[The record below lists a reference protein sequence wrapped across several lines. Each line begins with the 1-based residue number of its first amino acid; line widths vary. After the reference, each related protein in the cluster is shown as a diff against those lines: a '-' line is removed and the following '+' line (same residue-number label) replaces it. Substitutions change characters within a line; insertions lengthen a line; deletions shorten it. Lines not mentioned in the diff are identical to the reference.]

1 MARVGHL
8 IRRKQQEVE
17 RIARILR
24 TSFDPTRVQA
34 PEPGQIRRII
44 LIGPYARRNWYEDDQ
59 TIHFSDYE
67 FWIVVGHPLFKE
79 QCCWSRAPDVL
90 DRKSVVQGKSV
101 SVRVDL
107 GGPRI
112 IKKKN

>member
-67 FWIVVGHPLFKE
+67 FWIRSEEHTNEL
-79 QCCWSRAPDVL
+79 QSLMSISYAVL
-90 DRKSVVQGKSV
+90 RFTKIHSYSKRK
-101 SVRVDL
+101 
-107 GGPRI
+107 
-112 IKKKN
+112 